1 MIDILI
7 WIWILVFFIFIGVG
21 VVERSTTFGA
31 IAGFWL
37 LIFGLIIITTGVQ
50 VQSGA
55 TITTEGDTQVVTFS
69 YTDATM
75 PFGTYSFVWGLT
87 IIAVSLYIIYANVTT
102 RIT

>member
-1 MIDILI
+1 MIDVLI
-7 WIWILVFFIFIGVG
+7 WIWILVFFIFIGIG
-21 VVERSTTFGA
+21 IVERSTTFGA

-55 TITTEGDTQVVTFS
+55 TVTMEGDTQTVTFS
-69 YTDATM
+69 YTNATM
-75 PFGTYSFVWGLT
+75 PFGTYSFIWGFSL
-87 IIAVSLYIIYANVTT
+87 IAISLYIIYANVSA